1 MVPKWRSSAS
11 KLFSN
16 RSKFRVVLFLKPSK
30 SLNRLPPRQ
39 LKFGGNAVE
48 TLVHAVQTI
57 LGKEQ
62 AIIDASSPSFS
73 NSLAISPFRRTTTIK
88 AIVRAS
94 RFHVKRCRNS
104 QQRPDLPA
112 GPLLGFVPRASAR
125 RYPEEHGSP
134 AICASGPLLSV
145 QTKNLLPPAF
155 VAHARQTTADAAE
168 RVVRR
173 MRATLGTLADTN
185 GLTAKWKPSPA
196 PASACLGPR
205 SPARRHGASC
215 PAQQENHCRARHRP
229 RRRALPRAQHL
240 RQAERPHA
248 AHHAHRTAG
257 LPSSTPGP
265 RGIRSL
271 SDR

>member
-1 MVPKWRSSAS
+1 MALQRVET
-11 KLFSN
+11 LFQPIKIP
-16 RSKFRVVLFLKPSK
+16 RRAFPQAEQILEPS
-30 SLNRLPPRQ
+30 PPRQ

-88 AIVRAS
+88 VIVRAS

-104 QQRPDLPA
+104 QQRPDRPA
-112 GPLLGFVPRASAR
+112 GPLLGFVPRVSAR
-125 RYPEEHGSP
+125 RHPEEHGSP
-134 AICASGPLLSV
+134 AICASGPLPSV
-145 QTKNLLPPAF
+145 QTKKSPPSGVCRAC
-155 VAHARQTTADAAE
+155 TTDNRGCRRASCQADAHDSRDPGRHEQIDTEMVAIAGARIRLPWAE
-168 RVVRR
+168 ESCEEARSLVHAHLRNKKIT
-173 MRATLGTLADTN
+173 AALGI
-185 GLTAKWKPSPA
+185 G
-196 PASACLGPR
+196 
-205 SPARRHGASC
+205 
-215 PAQQENHCRARHRP
+215 P
-229 RRRALPRAQHL
+229 RRRALPRARHL